1 MIYNNPNT
9 VQQIVNRI
17 NSHKD
22 FTYNLDDNNPIS
34 NYNYIVSVKNIF
46 TNKCINDVKNLRDLI
61 KDALNDVY
69 KFESLGLWYD
79 KEANV
84 YCFDGNLHFHNLDN
98 ALNVAKLCE
107 QKAIF
112 DIQNNTVITL

>member
-9 VQQIVNRI
+9 VQQIVNRV

-34 NYNYIVSVKNIF
+34 NYKYIVSVKNIF

-61 KDALNDVY
+61 QDALNDVY

-84 YCFDGNLHFHNLDN
+84 YCFDGNLHFYNLQN

-107 QKAIF
+107 QKAIY
-112 DIQNNTVITL
+112 DIQNNAVITL

>member
-1 MIYNNPNT
+1 MIYNNPNI
-9 VQQIVNRI
+9 VQQIVNKV
-17 NSHKD
+17 NTHKD

-34 NYNYIVSVKNIF
+34 NYKYIVSVKNIF
-46 TNKCINDVKNLRDLI
+46 VNRYINDVKNLRDLI
-61 KDALNDVY
+61 ENALNDVY

-79 KEANV
+79 KESNV
-84 YCFDGNLHFHNLDN
+84 YCFDGNLHFYNLQN

-112 DIQNNTVITL
+112 DIQNDTVIKL